1 MLSPDQVKNREYKI
15 GASFLPALMSGNDDR
30 ILNEW
35 QRIVGDPSYVKEDLS
50 DVWAV
55 QLGSFLEPF
64 ALDWHEKKTG
74 LTIQARGEWFTH
86 PQRPHMGCHL
96 DGYRPGDDVVI
107 DCKVVGQWR
116 KLDEIVSYY
125 TPQMIAQ
132 RACANAASAALLVV
146 QGGAEPIEV
155 PVTWEPSYE
164 ALVWQ
169 RVDEFWKCVEDLT
182 PPVFREAASAPI
194 VPVKTYDMTGN
205 NEWASNAVTWIT
217 TRQAYKDNEAATKA
231 LKSIIPADAIKC
243 VGHGIAVS
251 RSKSGALSIR
261 ENRE

>member
-1 MLSPDQVKNREYKI
+1 MLSPDQVRNRDAKI

-35 QRIVGDPSYVKEDLS
+35 QRIVGDPAYIPDDLS

-64 ALDWHEKKTG
+64 ALDWHERKLG
-74 LTIQARGEWFTH
+74 HRLEQRGEWHMH
-86 PQRPHMGCHL
+86 PQRHYLGCHL
-96 DGYRPGDDVVI
+96 DALCLATNTVI

-116 KLDEIVSYY
+116 KLDEVVSYY

-132 RACANAASAALLVV
+132 KVCAGADAAALLVV
-146 QGGAEPIEV
+146 HGGAEPIEV
-155 PVTWEPSYE
+155 PVTWEPAYE

-182 PPVFREAASAPI
+182 PPVFRESASAPI

-205 NEWASNAVTWIT
+205 NEWASEAVTWVT
-217 TRQAYKDNEAATKA
+217 TRKAAKDNAAADKA
-231 LKSIIPADAIKC
+231 IKAMIPADAVKC
-243 VGHGIAVS
+243 TGHGISVS
-251 RSKSGALSIR
+251 RAKSGALTIR
-261 ENRE
+261 ERE

>member
-1 MLSPDQVKNREYKI
+1 MLSPDQVKNRDAKI
-15 GASFLPALMSGNDDR
+15 GASFLPALMSGNEDR

-64 ALDWHEKKTG
+64 ALDWHERKTG
-74 LTIQARGEWFTH
+74 MKIQSRGVWFAH
-86 PQRPHMGCHL
+86 PQRPYIGCHL
-96 DGYRPGDDVVI
+96 DGYRTDDDRVI
-107 DCKVVGQWR
+107 DCKVIGQWR
-116 KLDEIVSYY
+116 KLDEVVSYY

-132 RACANAASAALLVV
+132 QMCAGATSAALLVV
-146 QGGAEPIEV
+146 HGGTEPVEV
-155 PVTWEPSYE
+155 PVTWSQDYE

-182 PPVFREAASAPI
+182 PPIFREAASAPI

-205 NEWASNAVTWIT
+205 NEWASDAVAWIT
-217 TRQAYKDNEAATKA
+217 TRKAAKDNAAADKAIKA
-231 LKSIIPADAIKC
+231 LVPADAVKC
-243 VGHGIAVS
+243 SGHGISVS
-251 RSKSGALSIR
+251 RAKSGALTIR
-261 ENRE
+261 ERD